1 MCNADIFID
10 KYQQLEEAIRST
22 YQITDSNSAVVYYL
36 ENQSHFKAF
45 KEEIRYCRQ
54 VRNLLIHKK
63 KINHNFAVEP
73 STSMI
78 EFLDKLIEQV
88 KSRTKCRTI
97 AIEISNVFWQD
108 INGNVKAAMKTMQ
121 QKLFTHVPILQD
133 GIVTG
138 VFDENSIFNYLAKEE
153 IVDIDDHLTFQDIRP
168 FLSLDKREMEEFIFI
183 EKNCYV
189 DELEEK
195 IEQAFL
201 KNKRIG
207 LAFITENGKPTQKL
221 QGIITPWDIISS
233 KTYQLQ

>member
-1 MCNADIFID
+1 
-10 KYQQLEEAIRST
+10 
-22 YQITDSNSAVVYYL
+22 
-36 ENQSHFKAF
+36 
-45 KEEIRYCRQ
+45 
-54 VRNLLIHKK
+54 
-63 KINHNFAVEP
+63 
-73 STSMI
+73 
-78 EFLDKLIEQV
+78 
-88 KSRTKCRTI
+88 
-97 AIEISNVFWQD
+97 
-108 INGNVKAAMKTMQ
+108 MQ
-121 QKLFTHVPILQD
+121 QKLFTHVPILQN

-233 KTYQLQ
+233 KTHQLQ

>member
-1 MCNADIFID
+1 MCNTNIFIE
-10 KYQQLEEAIRST
+10 KYKQLEAIIRST
-22 YQITDSNSAVVYYL
+22 YHLTTSDSVVYYL
-36 ENQSHFKAF
+36 EKQNRFRAF
-45 KEEIRYCRQ
+45 KEEISYCRE
-54 VRNLLIHKK
+54 VRNLLSHRE
-63 KINHNFAVEP
+63 KIDDDFAVEP

-97 AIEISNVFWQD
+97 AIGISNVFWQD

-138 VFDENSIFNYLAKEE
+138 VLDENSIFNYLAKEE
-153 IVDIDDHLTFQDIRP
+153 IIDIDDHLTFQDIRP
-168 FLSLDKREMEEFIFI
+168 FLSLDNREMEQFIFI